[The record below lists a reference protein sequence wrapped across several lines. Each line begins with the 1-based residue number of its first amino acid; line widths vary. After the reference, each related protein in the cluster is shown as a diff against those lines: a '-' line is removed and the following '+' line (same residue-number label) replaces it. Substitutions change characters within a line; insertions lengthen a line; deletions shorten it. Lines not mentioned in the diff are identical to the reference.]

1 MGLKDAVFLIE
12 KSLNVKSTINEILKN
27 PRDVQLFEKLKNN
40 FVLPNQL
47 IIQGSGIENFFKGDD
62 IYYNY
67 SLGGICSNKF
77 GFAQFL
83 GVSVEIISP
92 LVPVNKNMFL
102 YLILPPLNEK
112 TSSLT
117 TDLILQEID
126 KMKVKTEIK
135 KENIEKAINLAKN
148 GKGFVT
154 LIGKGKEPVNGSVY
168 KVKLYF
174 NPTAEIGLK
183 KEDGTIDFK
192 ERNIVKNIKKG
203 EILGEY
209 TPEIK
214 SENGYDIFGNTIEA
228 KKDTN
233 YTYIVGKNIE
243 MTENNKLIS
252 QIDGIFKLEDK
263 TISISDTLTIPQ
275 DVDLTIGNINC
286 LVSVHVNGKINQG
299 FRIEVGK
306 DLIVDEFVNR
316 SDLKVLGN
324 LKVKNGLIG
333 EGDKYKIIVR
343 NNIDVE
349 YIENCNVWCGGDLL
363 FDKNITHS
371 TITCGGKIIAKGK
384 GVIIGGKIL
393 ASKGIEVNELG
404 SKMSVAT
411 AIIVGIDIKK
421 DIRKQEI
428 EKKLKLL
435 EVQIAKLKNDIGD
448 AYFNNPEEFISKLPD
463 DKLEKYEIL
472 INNFANLMEE
482 RKNLINEL
490 EELNKNLNFKDA
502 KVIIRNIAYEN
513 VSIYFGNTKYE
524 IKNPIRTTVF
534 FWDDKEKKIASKLL

>member
-1 MGLKDAVFLIE
+1 MGLKDAIFLIE
-12 KSLNVKSTINEILKN
+12 KSVNVKNTINEILKN
-27 PRDVQLFEKLKNN
+27 PRDNSLFDKLKNN

-47 IIQGSGIENFFKGDD
+47 IIQGTGIENYFKCEDL
-62 IYYNY
+62 YYNF
-67 SLGGICSNKF
+67 SLGGFCSNKF

-83 GVSVEIISP
+83 GVSVQIISP
-92 LVPVNKNMFL
+92 LVATNKNMFL

-117 TDLILQEID
+117 TELIMEEID
-126 KMKVKTEIK
+126 KLKIKTEVK
-135 KENIEKAINLAKN
+135 KENIEKAINIAKS

-154 LIGKGKEPVNGSVY
+154 LLTKGKEPINGSVY

-174 NPTAEIGLK
+174 NPTAEIGQK
-183 KEDGTIDFK
+183 KEDGSIDFK
-192 ERNIVKNIKKG
+192 ERHIVKNIKKG

-214 SENGYDIFGNTIEA
+214 TEDGYDIFGNRIEA

-233 YTYIVGKNIE
+233 YTYIVGNNIQ
-243 MTENNKLIS
+243 MTENNKLVS
-252 QIDGIFKLEDK
+252 LIDGIFQLNDK
-263 TISISDTLTIPQ
+263 TISISDTLVIPQ
-275 DVDLTIGNINC
+275 DIDLTIGNINC
-286 LVSVHVNGKINQG
+286 LVSVHINGKINQG
-299 FRIEVGK
+299 FKIEVGK

-349 YIENCNVWCGGDLL
+349 YIENCYVWCGGDIN

-371 TITCGGKIIAKGK
+371 TINCGGKIIAKGK

-393 ASKGIEVNELG
+393 ASKGIEINELG

-411 AIIVGIDIKK
+411 AVIVGIDIKK

-435 EVQIAKLKNDIGD
+435 EIQISKLKNDIGD
-448 AYFNNPEEFISKLPD
+448 AYFNNPEDFITKLPD

-472 INNFANLMEE
+472 INNFTNLMEE
-482 RKNLINEL
+482 RKNLLNEL

-502 KVIIRNIAYEN
+502 KVIVRNIAYEN

-534 FWDDKEKKIASKLL
+534 FWDDKEKKIATKLL